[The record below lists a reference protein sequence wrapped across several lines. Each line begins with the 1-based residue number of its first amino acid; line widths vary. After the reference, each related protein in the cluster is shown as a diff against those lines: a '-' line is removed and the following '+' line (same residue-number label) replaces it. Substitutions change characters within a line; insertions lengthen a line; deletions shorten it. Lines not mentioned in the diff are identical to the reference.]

1 MARFNKRILRKL
13 GKDAK
18 EFKIAQDEK
27 LATITEER
35 KESIEKNQKTL
46 QQKNPRLNLG
56 LHQEQNTLMS

>member
-35 KESIEKNQKTL
+35 KESIEEEPKDTTTKESPIKSWVTSGT
-46 QQKNPRLNLG
+46 K
-56 LHQEQNTLMS
+56 